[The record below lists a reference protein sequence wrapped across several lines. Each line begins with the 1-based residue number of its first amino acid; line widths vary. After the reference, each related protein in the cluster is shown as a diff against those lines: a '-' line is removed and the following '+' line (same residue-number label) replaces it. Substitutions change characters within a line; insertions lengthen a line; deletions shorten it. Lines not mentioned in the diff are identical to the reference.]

1 MSIPMK
7 SAMVSL
13 LLLPLT
19 VAAEPNVDLAVAFLK
34 QTQNEDGSWGD
45 REIVGVTGLVLTA
58 MVDSGVAADD
68 SSLTEGFAFLRSNAR
83 ESGGIHPEDSLHRN
97 YDTALSLVAFQKL
110 GLTGD
115 EGIRQ
120 RAIAFLKGLQWDEGE
135 GLNPNDVAY
144 GGAGYGSK
152 SRPDLSNTQ
161 VLIDALK
168 QSGLTADDPV
178 MQKALV
184 FISRTQNLESEHNA
198 TIFAGLVNDGGF
210 YYTPAAGGSSQ
221 AGQTENGG
229 LRSYASMTYAG
240 LKSLVYAGLSKDDP
254 RVKAAT
260 DWIRKHY
267 TLEENPGLKQQ
278 GLFYYYLTFA
288 KTMDA
293 LESET
298 FVDAAG
304 ESHDWAAELRDV
316 LAAKQNTDGS
326 WSNPADRWMEGDK
339 RLVTA
344 YALIALGN
352 LP

>member
-1 MSIPMK
+1 MK
-7 SAMVSL
+7 TLVASL
-13 LLLPLT
+13 LFLPLAVT
-19 VAAEPNVDLAVAFLK
+19 AAPNVDLAVAFLK

-58 MVDSGVAADD
+58 MVDSGVPDD
-68 SSLTEGFAFLRSNAR
+68 DASLSEGFAFLRSNVR
-83 ESGGIHPEDSLHRN
+83 ESGGIHSAGTTHRN

-110 GLTGD
+110 GKPGD
-115 EGIRQ
+115 EGIRE
-120 RAIAFLKGLQWDEGE
+120 RAVAFLKGLQWDEGE
-135 GLNPNDVAY
+135 RLNPNDVAY
-144 GGAGYGSK
+144 GGAGYGGK

-178 MQKALV
+178 MQKALI
-184 FISRTQNLESEHNA
+184 FISRTQNLESEHN
-198 TIFAGLVNDGGF
+198 TTVFAGLVNDGGF
-210 YYTPAAGGSSQ
+210 YYSPAAGGSSQ

-260 DWIRKHY
+260 EWIRKNY

-288 KTMDA
+288 KTMTA
-293 LESET
+293 LGNDT

-304 ESHDWAAELRDV
+304 ESHDWASELREV
-316 LAAKQNTDGS
+316 LTAKQGADGS

-344 YALIALGN
+344 YALIALSYVN
-352 LP
+352 E